1 MRHPATVSLISIRLR
16 VLCGLCLVFV
26 AGGRAAAQTPTLS
39 PAARQEAAERFDR
52 GLRLFN
58 QGENAGAL
66 VEFKRTY
73 ELTGDPSTLFNIGLV
88 YAELKRPVEAVDAL
102 DTLLK
107 SSANLGPE
115 QRQKAERVR
124 AEQKMFVSF
133 VDIGTNV
140 QAMIE
145 VDGVEASHTPLSAP
159 LRLAA
164 GHHVVGAVAGGYAP
178 SRKTIDIA
186 GGETQKLSFELVP
199 GEAALGHLAL
209 HCALPAAAIWIDG
222 TESGRTPLAATLA
235 VNPGP
240 HHIEVRREGYRPAIA
255 DIKLDLGAVADV
267 TLDPQIDAAAV
278 ASSGG
283 SLVVTA
289 SETDALI
296 SVDGRPPESLAGPI
310 RLPVGPH
317 HLTLTRAGFEPS
329 ELDVT
334 IARGATFNTTVDLQA
349 TADTRDAYQARI
361 HERHVWGWSVGGVGV
376 AAAITGAILIIT
388 GRSALDSANANLSN
402 VNMEFIKGSHAI
414 CDYTYQVD
422 PTTCMAMYDAAT
434 QRVNDANNRILA
446 GYIVGGVGAAAAVVG
461 AVLLLTGDDPARYDR
476 KTASSGRPTLMGWT
490 TGSSGGLLLLGRF

>member
-1 MRHPATVSLISIRLR
+1 MRLPSFISFTSITSLTSIA
-16 VLCGLCLVFV
+16 LCLSL
-26 AGGRAAAQTPTLS
+26 AGGSARAETQPLS

-102 DTLLK
+102 DMLLK
-107 SSANLGPE
+107 SSAKLGAE

-124 AEQKMFVSF
+124 AEQHTFVSF
-133 VDIGTNV
+133 VDVSSNV

-145 VDGVEASHTPLSAP
+145 IDGVETSHTPLGAP
-159 LRLAA
+159 LRLAS
-164 GHHVVGAVAGGYAP
+164 GHHVVGAVAAGYAP

-235 VNPGP
+235 LNPGA
-240 HHIEVRREGYRPAIA
+240 HHIEVRRDGYRPAIA

-267 TLDPQIDAAAV
+267 TLEPQIDTAEV
-278 ASSGG
+278 ASGG
-283 SLVVTA
+283 GNLVVA
-289 SETDALI
+289 VSESDALL
-296 SVDGRPPESLAGPI
+296 SVDGRPPEPVAGAI

-317 HLTLTRAGFEPS
+317 HLTVTRAGFEPS

-334 IARGATFNTTVDLQA
+334 IARGATFNTTVNLQA
-349 TADTRDAYQARI
+349 TADTRDAYLAHI
-361 HERHVWGWSVGGVGV
+361 HERRVWGWTTAGVGVAALATGVVLLVTGRSALNSANANLDAVDLSFARGGGGICDQSLQVDQAMCTALRDNAKQRVSDANTRITIGYIAGGVGV
-376 AAAITGAILIIT
+376 AAA
-388 GRSALDSANANLSN
+388 
-402 VNMEFIKGSHAI
+402 
-414 CDYTYQVD
+414 
-422 PTTCMAMYDAAT
+422 
-434 QRVNDANNRILA
+434 
-446 GYIVGGVGAAAAVVG
+446 VVG
-461 AVLLLTGDDPARYDR
+461 AVVLLTGDDPGRYDR
-476 KTASSGRPTLMGWT
+476 KSASSGRPTLAGWA

>member
-1 MRHPATVSLISIRLR
+1 MRHFSLASPVSLISI
-16 VLCGLCLVFV
+16 GLCVVLV
-26 AGGRAAAQTPTLS
+26 GGRAAAQTPMLS

-102 DTLLK
+102 DMLLK
-107 SSANLGPE
+107 SSAKLGPE

-124 AEQKMFVSF
+124 AEQRTFVSF
-133 VDIGTNV
+133 VEISSNV

-145 VDGVEASHTPLSAP
+145 VDGVEASHTPLTAP

-164 GHHVVGAVAGGYAP
+164 GHHVVGAVAAGYAP
-178 SRKTIDIA
+178 LRKTIDIA

-235 VNPGP
+235 LNPGP

-267 TLDPQIDAAAV
+267 TLDPQVDPAEM

-283 SLVVTA
+283 NLIVTV
-289 SETDALI
+289 SETDALL
-296 SVDGRPPESLAGPI
+296 SVDGHPAEALAGPI

-334 IARGATFNTTVDLQA
+334 IARGATFNTTVNLQA
-349 TADTRDAYQARI
+349 TADTRDAYLARI
-361 HERHVWGWSVGGVGV
+361 HERRVWGWATAGVGVAALATGVVLLVTGHSALNSANDNLTAVDQEFVRGSGKPCDQSQQVDQAMCAALLDNANQRVSNANTRITVGYIVGGVGV
-376 AAAITGAILIIT
+376 AAA
-388 GRSALDSANANLSN
+388 
-402 VNMEFIKGSHAI
+402 
-414 CDYTYQVD
+414 
-422 PTTCMAMYDAAT
+422 
-434 QRVNDANNRILA
+434 
-446 GYIVGGVGAAAAVVG
+446 VVG
-461 AVLLLTGDDPARYDR
+461 AVVLLTGDDPGRYDH
-476 KTASSGRPTLMGWT
+476 KSASSGHPTLLGWA
-490 TGSSGGLLLLGRF
+490 TGSSGGLMLLGQF

>member
-1 MRHPATVSLISIRLR
+1 M
-16 VLCGLCLVFV
+16 LVGGG
-26 AGGRAAAQTPTLS
+26 AGAQTPTLS

-88 YAELKRPVEAVDAL
+88 YAELKRPVEAVDAF

-107 SSANLGPE
+107 SSAKLGPE

-124 AEQKMFVSF
+124 AEQRTFVSF
-133 VDIGTNV
+133 VEVSANV

-145 VDGVEASHTPLSAP
+145 VDGVEAAHTPLAGP
-159 LRLAA
+159 IRLAA
-164 GHHVVGAVAGGYAP
+164 GHHVVGAVAAGYAP

-209 HCALPAAAIWIDG
+209 HCALPAAAVWIDG

-235 VNPGP
+235 LNPGP

-255 DIKLDLGAVADV
+255 DIKLDLGAVGDV
-267 TLDPQIDAAAV
+267 TLDPQIDTAEV

-283 SLVVTA
+283 TLVVTA
-289 SETDALI
+289 SETNALL
-296 SVDGRPPESLAGPI
+296 SVDGHPPEPLAGPI

-334 IARGATFNTTVDLQA
+334 IGHGATFNTTVNLQA
-349 TADTRDAYQARI
+349 DAQTRDAYLAGIHTRRI
-361 HERHVWGWSVGGVGV
+361 WGWSVGGVGI
-376 AAAITGAILIIT
+376 AALATGVVLLVT
-388 GRSALDSANANLSN
+388 GHSALDSANANFATVTES
-402 VNMEFIKGSHAI
+402 FASGKGGI
-414 CDYTYQVD
+414 CDFTEAVD
-422 PTTCMAMYDAAT
+422 QAACNAMYADAQ
-434 QRVNDANNRILA
+434 QRVNDAKNRITA
-446 GYIVGGVGAAAAVVG
+446 GYIVGGVGVAAAVVG
-461 AVLLLTGDDPARYDR
+461 SVLLLTGDDPGRYDR
-476 KTASSGRPTLMGWT
+476 KSASSGRPTLMGWA
-490 TGSSGGLLLLGRF
+490 TGSSGGLMLLGQF

>member
-1 MRHPATVSLISIRLR
+1 MRHFSLVSPVSI
-16 VLCGLCLVFV
+16 VSIGLCLVLV
-26 AGGRAAAQTPTLS
+26 GGRAGAQTPTLS

-102 DTLLK
+102 DMLLK
-107 SSANLGPE
+107 SSAKLGPE
-115 QRQKAERVR
+115 QRQKAEKVR
-124 AEQKMFVSF
+124 AEQRTFVSF
-133 VDIGTNV
+133 VEVSSNV

-145 VDGVEASHTPLSAP
+145 VDGVEASHTPITAP

-164 GHHVVGAVAGGYAP
+164 GHHVVGAVAAGYAP
-178 SRKTIDIA
+178 LRKTIDIA

-222 TESGRTPLAATLA
+222 TESGHTPLAATLA
-235 VNPGP
+235 LNPGP
-240 HHIEVRREGYRPAIA
+240 HHVEVRREGYRPAIA

-267 TLDPQIDAAAV
+267 TLDPQVDPAEV

-283 SLVVTA
+283 NLVVSV
-289 SETDALI
+289 SESDALI
-296 SVDGRPPESLAGPI
+296 SVDGRPPEALVGPI

-334 IARGATFNTTVDLQA
+334 IARGATFNTTVNLQA
-349 TADTRDAYQARI
+349 TADTRDAYLTRI
-361 HERHVWGWSVGGVGV
+361 HERRIWGWTTAGVGVAALATGVVLLVTGHSALNSANDNLNVVDQEFARGGGGVCDQSQDVNIPMCDALLAGANQRVSDAKTRIIVGYVVGGVGV
-376 AAAITGAILIIT
+376 AAAVIG
-388 GRSALDSANANLSN
+388 
-402 VNMEFIKGSHAI
+402 
-414 CDYTYQVD
+414 
-422 PTTCMAMYDAAT
+422 
-434 QRVNDANNRILA
+434 
-446 GYIVGGVGAAAAVVG
+446 AVV
-461 AVLLLTGDDPARYDR
+461 LLTGDDPGRYDR
-476 KTASSGRPTLMGWT
+476 KSASSSRPTVMGWA
-490 TGSSGGLLLLGRF
+490 TGSSGGLMLLGRF

>member
-1 MRHPATVSLISIRLR
+1 MRHFSLVSPVSLISI
-16 VLCGLCLVFV
+16 GLCLVLL
-26 AGGRAAAQTPTLS
+26 AGRAGAQTPTLS
-39 PAARQEAAERFDR
+39 PAARQEAADRFDR

-88 YAELKRPVEAVDAL
+88 YAELKRPVEAVDAF

-107 SSANLGPE
+107 SSAKLGPE

-124 AEQKMFVSF
+124 AEQRTFVSF
-133 VDIGTNV
+133 VEVSTNV

-145 VDGVEASHTPLSAP
+145 VDGFEAAHTPLGAP

-164 GHHVVGAVAGGYAP
+164 GHHVMGAVAAGYAP

-209 HCALPAAAIWIDG
+209 HCALSAAALWIDG
-222 TESGRTPLAATLA
+222 TESGRTPLTATLA
-235 VNPGP
+235 LNPGP

-267 TLDPQIDAAAV
+267 TLEPQIDAAEL
-278 ASSGG
+278 STSGG
-283 SLVVTA
+283 TLVVTV
-289 SETDALI
+289 SETDALL
-296 SVDGRPPESLAGPI
+296 SVDGRPPEPLAGPI

-329 ELDVT
+329 ELEVT
-334 IARGATFNTTVDLQA
+334 VARGATFNTTVNLQA
-349 TADTRDAYQARI
+349 TADTRDAYLARI
-361 HERHVWGWSVGGVGV
+361 HERRVWGWATAGVGV
-376 AAAITGAILIIT
+376 AALATGVVLLITGH
-388 GRSALDSANANLSN
+388 SALNSANDNLTAVDQSF
-402 VNMEFIKGSHAI
+402 VRGGGGV
-414 CDYTYQVD
+414 CDQSLQVD
-422 PTTCMAMYDAAT
+422 PAMCAALLD
-434 QRVNDANNRILA
+434 NANQGVANAKDRIIA
-446 GYIVGGVGAAAAVVG
+446 GYIVGGVGVAATVVG
-461 AVLLLTGDDPARYDR
+461 AIVLFTGDDPARYDR
-476 KTASSGRPTLMGWT
+476 KSASSGRPTLMGWA
-490 TGSSGGLLLLGRF
+490 TGSSGGVMLLGRF

>member
-1 MRHPATVSLISIRLR
+1 MRHFSLVSPVSLLSI
-16 VLCGLCLVFV
+16 GLCVALV
-26 AGGRAAAQTPTLS
+26 AGRAGAQTPTLS

-88 YAELKRPVEAVDAL
+88 YAELKRPVEAVDAF
-102 DTLLK
+102 DMLLK
-107 SSANLGPE
+107 SSAKLGPE
-115 QRQKAERVR
+115 QRQKAEKVR
-124 AEQKMFVSF
+124 AEQHTFVSF
-133 VDIGTNV
+133 VDVSTNV

-145 VDGVEASHTPLSAP
+145 VDGVEASHTPLGAP

-164 GHHVVGAVAGGYAP
+164 GHHVVGAVAAGYAP

-209 HCALPAAAIWIDG
+209 HCALPAAALWIDG

-235 VNPGP
+235 LNPGP

-255 DIKLDLGAVADV
+255 DIRLDLGAVADV
-267 TLDPQIDAAAV
+267 TLDPQIDGAEI
-278 ASSGG
+278 ASNGG
-283 SLVVTA
+283 NLVVTV
-289 SETDALI
+289 SETDALL
-296 SVDGRPPESLAGPI
+296 SVDGHPPEPLAGAI

-334 IARGATFNTTVDLQA
+334 IARGATFNTTVSLQA
-349 TADTRDAYQARI
+349 TADTRDAYLARI
-361 HERHVWGWSVGGVGV
+361 HERRVWGWATAGVGVAALATGVVLLVTGHSALNSANDNLTTVDQSFVRGGGGVCDQSLQVDPQMCAALLADANQRVSNANTRITVGYIVGGVGV
-376 AAAITGAILIIT
+376 AAA
-388 GRSALDSANANLSN
+388 
-402 VNMEFIKGSHAI
+402 
-414 CDYTYQVD
+414 
-422 PTTCMAMYDAAT
+422 
-434 QRVNDANNRILA
+434 
-446 GYIVGGVGAAAAVVG
+446 VVG
-461 AVLLLTGDDPARYDR
+461 AVVLLTGDDPGRYDR
-476 KTASSGRPTLMGWT
+476 KSASSGRPTLTGWA

>member
-1 MRHPATVSLISIRLR
+1 M
-16 VLCGLCLVFV
+16 LV
-26 AGGRAAAQTPTLS
+26 GGRAGAQTPTLS

-102 DTLLK
+102 DMLLK
-107 SSANLGPE
+107 SSAKVGPE

-124 AEQKMFVSF
+124 AEQQTFVSF
-133 VDIGTNV
+133 VEVSANV

-145 VDGVEASHTPLSAP
+145 VDGVEASHTPVTAP

-164 GHHVVGAVAGGYAP
+164 GHHVVGAVAAGYAP

-222 TESGRTPLAATLA
+222 TESGRTPLIATLA
-235 VNPGP
+235 LNPGQ
-240 HHIEVRREGYRPAIA
+240 HHIEVRREGYRPAVA

-267 TLDPQIDAAAV
+267 TLDPQVDAAQL

-283 SLVVTA
+283 NLVVTV
-289 SETDALI
+289 SETDALLA
-296 SVDGRPPESLAGPI
+296 VDGHPPEALAGPL

-317 HLTLTRAGFEPS
+317 HLILTRAGFEPS

-334 IARGATFNTTVDLQA
+334 IARGATFNTIVNLQA
-349 TADTRDAYQARI
+349 TADTRDAYLARI
-361 HERHVWGWSVGGVGV
+361 HERRIWGWTTAGVGVAALATGVVLLVTGHSALNSANDNLNVVDKDFARGGGGICDQSQDVSKPMCDALLADANQRVSDANTRITVGYIVGGVGV
-376 AAAITGAILIIT
+376 AAA
-388 GRSALDSANANLSN
+388 
-402 VNMEFIKGSHAI
+402 
-414 CDYTYQVD
+414 
-422 PTTCMAMYDAAT
+422 
-434 QRVNDANNRILA
+434 
-446 GYIVGGVGAAAAVVG
+446 VVG
-461 AVLLLTGDDPARYDR
+461 AVVLLTGDDPGRYDR
-476 KTASSGRPTLMGWT
+476 KSASSRRPTLLGWT
-490 TGSSGGLLLLGRF
+490 TGSGGGLMLLGQF